1 MAHGAKRGQLI
12 NSSNTKINSLDK
24 VFTLCAM
31 RFALGDIE
39 ANRKEMFDPKNP
51 TNIKTIHLI
60 GICGTGMGTLAAML
74 QEAGYQVQ
82 GSDENVYPPMST
94 FLTSRGIPIKNGY
107 RSANLEPPPDLV
119 VVGNVVRPDNPEAV
133 ATLEGGLSYC
143 SMPQALRRFFLNSSQ
158 SVVAAG
164 THGKTTT
171 AALLVWLLTVA
182 GMDPGC
188 LVGGLLA
195 NFRQSYRLGKG
206 NYFVVEGDEY
216 DTAFFDKEPKFLHYR
231 AKICILTS
239 VEFDHADIFADLQAV
254 ENAFAKL
261 IKSIPDDGLLIVNSD
276 DPGASRLSR
285 KASCR
290 LITYGFQDPAQY
302 RVEKADF
309 DLGATRFSVS
319 GPQGLKVTFDSPLA
333 GAHNLSNTM
342 AMVALG
348 YTLNLE
354 EEIIQQALSTFGG
367 VRRRQEVRG
376 EPGGVTVIDDYAHH
390 PTAVQATLESLR
402 PFYGGRRLWAI
413 FEPRTNSSKRR
424 VFQERYATVFDGADL
439 VLIKE
444 PPGLDGIV
452 PEERLSAR
460 QLVGDIAARGVEAH
474 YFPSVDEML
483 PFILS
488 RVQPGDVLLVMS
500 TGSFDN
506 LIDKLLQ
513 GLSRLA

>member
-1 MAHGAKRGQLI
+1 MNQE
-12 NSSNTKINSLDK
+12 
-24 VFTLCAM
+24 
-31 RFALGDIE
+31 RFD
-39 ANRKEMFDPKNP
+39 NRQ
-51 TNIKTIHLI
+51 IRTIHFI

-82 GSDENVYPPMST
+82 GSDQNVYPPMST
-94 FLTSRGIPIKNGY
+94 FLSSRGIPIIDGY
-107 RSANLEPPPDLV
+107 GAENLKPPPDLV
-119 VVGNVVRPDNPEAV
+119 VVGNVIRRDNPEAV
-133 ATLEGGLSYC
+133 AALEGGLNYC
-143 SMPQALRRFFLNSSQ
+143 SMPQALHRFFLNSSQ

-195 NFRQSYRLGKG
+195 NFHQSYRLGKG
-206 NYFVVEGDEY
+206 TYFVVEGDEY
-216 DTAFFDKEPKFLHYR
+216 DTAFFDKEPKFLHYQP
-231 AKICILTS
+231 KICVLTS
-239 VEFDHADIFADLQAV
+239 VEFDHADIFPDLQAV

-261 IKSIPDDGLLIVNSD
+261 MKSIPGDGLLIVNSD

-285 KASCR
+285 GASCR
-290 LITYGFQDPAQY
+290 LVTYGFKDPAQY
-302 RVEKADF
+302 RVEKVDYGV
-309 DLGATRFSVS
+309 GATRCSVC
-319 GPQGLKVTFDSPLA
+319 GPQGFKVTFDSPLA

-342 AMVALG
+342 AMVVLGRELALETG
-348 YTLNLE
+348 
-354 EEIIQQALSTFGG
+354 IIQQALSTFRG

-376 EPGGVTVIDDYAHH
+376 EPNGVTVIDDYAHH
-390 PTAVQATLESLR
+390 PTAVQATLEALR
-402 PFYGGRRLWAI
+402 PFYGNRRLWAI

-444 PPGLDGIV
+444 PPGLDRID

-460 QLVGDIAARGVEAH
+460 QLVADIKARGVNAH
-474 YFPSVDEML
+474 YFAIVDEML

-488 RVQPGDVLLVMS
+488 RVESGDVLLVMS
-500 TGSFDN
+500 TGSFDT
-506 LIDKLLQ
+506 LIDKILE

>member
-1 MAHGAKRGQLI
+1 MNQ
-12 NSSNTKINSLDK
+12 D
-24 VFTLCAM
+24 
-31 RFALGDIE
+31 RFD
-39 ANRKEMFDPKNP
+39 NKQVR
-51 TNIKTIHLI
+51 TIHFI

-94 FLTSRGIPIKNGY
+94 FLTSRGIIIKDGY
-107 RSANLEPPPDLV
+107 GAGNLEPPPDLV
-119 VVGNVVRPDNPEAV
+119 VVGNVIRRDNPEVV
-133 ATLEGGLSYC
+133 ATLGSGLSYC
-143 SMPQALRRFFLNSSQ
+143 SMPQALHRFFLNSSQ

-195 NFRQSYRLGKG
+195 NFHQSYRLGKG
-206 NYFVVEGDEY
+206 TYFVVEGDEY
-216 DTAFFDKEPKFLHYR
+216 DTAFFDKGPKFLHYQP
-231 AKICILTS
+231 KICVLTS
-239 VEFDHADIFADLQAV
+239 VEFDHADIFPDLQAV

-261 IKSIPDDGLLIVNSD
+261 VKSIPGDGLLIANSD

-285 KASCR
+285 EASCS
-290 LITYGFQDPAQY
+290 LVTYGFRDSAHY
-302 RVEKADF
+302 RVERADYGV
-309 DLGATRFSVS
+309 GATRFSVS
-319 GPQGLKVTFDSPLA
+319 GPKGLKSTFESPLA

-348 YTLNLE
+348 HELGLE
-354 EEIIQQALSTFGG
+354 SGIIQQALITFRG

-376 EPGGVTVIDDYAHH
+376 EPNGVTVIDDYAHH
-390 PTAVQATLESLR
+390 PTAVQATLEALG

-424 VFQERYATVFDGADL
+424 VFQERYATAFDRADL

-444 PPGLDGIV
+444 PPGLDRIA
-452 PEERLSAR
+452 PEERLSAKR
-460 QLVGDIAARGVEAH
+460 LAEDITARGIEAH
-474 YFPSVDEML
+474 YFPHIEGML

-488 RVQPGDVLLVMS
+488 RVEPGDVLLVMS

-506 LIDKLLQ
+506 LINRLLEQ
-513 GLSRLA
+513 LSKR

>member
-1 MAHGAKRGQLI
+1 
-12 NSSNTKINSLDK
+12 
-24 VFTLCAM
+24 
-31 RFALGDIE
+31 
-39 ANRKEMFDPKNP
+39 
-51 TNIKTIHLI
+51 
-60 GICGTGMGTLAAML
+60 ML
-74 QEAGYQVQ
+74 QERGYQVR

-94 FLTSRGIPIKNGY
+94 FLTSKGIPIKDGY
-107 RSANLEPPPDLV
+107 RAENLQPSPDLV
-119 VVGNVVRPDNPEAV
+119 VVGNVVRRDNPEAV

-143 SMPQALRRFFLNSSQ
+143 SMPQALQRFFLNSSQ

-171 AALLVWLLTVA
+171 AALLVWLFTVA

-195 NFRQSYRLGKG
+195 NFHQSYRLGKG
-206 NYFVVEGDEY
+206 TYFVVEGDEY
-216 DTAFFDKEPKFLHYR
+216 DTAFFDKDPKFIHYQP
-231 AKICILTS
+231 KICVLTS
-239 VEFDHADIFADLQAV
+239 VEFDHADIFPDLQAV

-261 IKSIPDDGLLIVNSD
+261 MKSIPGDGLLIVNSD

-285 KASCR
+285 EASCR
-290 LITYGFQDPAQY
+290 LVTYGFQDPAQY
-302 RVEKADF
+302 RVEKAEYC
-309 DLGATRFSVS
+309 LGATRFSVS
-319 GPQGLKVTFDSPLA
+319 GPQGFKASFNSPLA

-348 YTLNLE
+348 NELGLDTG
-354 EEIIQQALSTFGG
+354 IIQQALSTFSG

-376 EPGGVTVIDDYAHH
+376 EPNGVTVIDDYAHH
-390 PTAVQATLESLR
+390 PTAVQATLAALR
-402 PFYGGRRLWAI
+402 PFYGDRRLWAI

-444 PPGLDGIV
+444 PPGLDRIA

-460 QLVGDIAARGVEAH
+460 QLVADITARGVNAH
-474 YFPSVDEML
+474 YFAMVDEML

-488 RVQPGDVLLVMS
+488 RVESGDVLLVMS

-506 LIDKLLQ
+506 LIDRILE
-513 GLSRLA
+513 GLSR

>member
-1 MAHGAKRGQLI
+1 MSQCKLVE
-12 NSSNTKINSLDK
+12 KI
-24 VFTLCAM
+24 
-31 RFALGDIE
+31 R
-39 ANRKEMFDPKNP
+39 
-51 TNIKTIHLI
+51 TIHLI
-60 GICGTGMGTLAAML
+60 GICGTGMGSLAAML

-94 FLTSRGIPIKNGY
+94 FLSSRGITIKEGY
-107 RSANLEPPPDLV
+107 GSENLEPPPDLV
-119 VVGNVVRPDNPEAV
+119 VVGNVIRRDNPEAV
-133 ATLEGGLSYC
+133 ATLESGLSYC
-143 SMPQALRRFFLNSSQ
+143 SMPQALHRFFLNSSQ

-195 NFRQSYRLGKG
+195 NFHQSYRLGKG
-206 NYFVVEGDEY
+206 TYFVVEGDEY
-216 DTAFFDKEPKFLHYR
+216 DTAFFDKGPKFLHYQP
-231 AKICILTS
+231 KICILTS
-239 VEFDHADIFADLQAV
+239 VEFDHADIFPDLQAV

-261 IKSIPDDGLLIVNSD
+261 IKSIPGDGLLIANSD

-285 KASCR
+285 EASCR
-290 LITYGFQDPAQY
+290 LVTYGFQAPAQY
-302 RVEKADF
+302 RVKKADYGV
-309 DLGATRFSVS
+309 GATRFSVS
-319 GPQGLKVTFDSPLA
+319 GPQGLKITFDSPLA

-348 YTLNLE
+348 RELGLE
-354 EEIIQQALSTFGG
+354 TGIIQQALSTFSG

-376 EPGGVTVIDDYAHH
+376 EPDDVTVIDDYAHH
-390 PTAVQATLESLR
+390 PTAVQATLEALR
-402 PFYGGRRLWAI
+402 PFYGDRRLWAI

-444 PPGLDGIV
+444 PPGLDRIA
-452 PEERLSAR
+452 PEERLSAQ
-460 QLVGDIAARGVEAH
+460 QLVADIAARGVEAH
-474 YFPSVDEML
+474 YFPEVDEML
-483 PFILS
+483 PFILAKIEA
-488 RVQPGDVLLVMS
+488 GDVLLVMS

-506 LIDKLLQ
+506 LIDRILE
-513 GLSRLA
+513 GLRR

>member
-1 MAHGAKRGQLI
+1 MSQL
-12 NSSNTKINSLDK
+12 NFAEKIQ
-24 VFTLCAM
+24 
-31 RFALGDIE
+31 
-39 ANRKEMFDPKNP
+39 
-51 TNIKTIHLI
+51 TIHLI

-94 FLTSRGIPIKNGY
+94 FLASRGITIKEGY
-107 RSANLEPPPDLV
+107 GSENLEPPPDLV
-119 VVGNVVRPDNPEAV
+119 VVGNVVRRDNPEAV

-143 SMPQALRRFFLNSSQ
+143 SMPQALQRFFLNSSQ

-171 AALLVWLLTVA
+171 AALLVWLFTVA

-188 LVGGLLA
+188 LVGGLLV
-195 NFRQSYRLGKG
+195 NFQQSYRLGKG
-206 NYFVVEGDEY
+206 TYFVVEGDEY
-216 DTAFFDKEPKFLHYR
+216 DTAFFDKGPKFLHYH
-231 AKICILTS
+231 AKICVLTS
-239 VEFDHADIFADLQAV
+239 VEFDHADIFPDLQAV

-261 IKSIPDDGLLIVNSD
+261 MKSIPGDGLLIVNSD

-285 KASCR
+285 EASCR
-290 LITYGFQDPAQY
+290 LVTYGFQDPAQY
-302 RVEKADF
+302 RVEKAEYC
-309 DLGATRFSVS
+309 LGATRFSVS
-319 GPQGLKVTFDSPLA
+319 GPQGFKASFNSPLA

-348 YTLNLE
+348 HELGLGKGT
-354 EEIIQQALSTFGG
+354 IRQALSTFRG

-390 PTAVQATLESLR
+390 PTAVQATLEALR

-424 VFQERYATVFDGADL
+424 VFQERYATVFDAADL
-439 VLIKE
+439 VLIKQ
-444 PPGLDGIV
+444 PPGLDRIAPG
-452 PEERLSAR
+452 EQLSTQ
-460 QLVGDIAARGVEAH
+460 QLVADIVARGIEAH
-474 YFPSVDEML
+474 YFPDIEGML
-483 PFILS
+483 PFILP
-488 RVQPGDVLLVMS
+488 RVESKDVLLVMS

-506 LIDKLLQ
+506 LIERLLED
-513 GLSRLA
+513 LSNRQV

>member
-1 MAHGAKRGQLI
+1 MC
-12 NSSNTKINSLDK
+12 NTKNHTK
-24 VFTLCAM
+24 
-31 RFALGDIE
+31 
-39 ANRKEMFDPKNP
+39 
-51 TNIKTIHLI
+51 IKTIHLI

-94 FLTSRGIPIKNGY
+94 FLASRGITIKEGY
-107 RSANLEPPPDLV
+107 GNENLEPPPDLV
-119 VVGNVVRPDNPEAV
+119 VVGNVVRRDNPEAV

-143 SMPQALRRFFLNSSQ
+143 SMPQALHRFFLNSSQ

-171 AALLVWLLTVA
+171 AALLVWLFTVA

-188 LVGGLLA
+188 LVGGLLV
-195 NFRQSYRLGKG
+195 NFQQSYRLGKG
-206 NYFVVEGDEY
+206 TYFVVEGDEY
-216 DTAFFDKEPKFLHYR
+216 DTAFFDKGPKFLHYHP
-231 AKICILTS
+231 KICVLTS
-239 VEFDHADIFADLQAV
+239 VEFDHADIFPDLQAV

-261 IKSIPDDGLLIVNSD
+261 MKSIPGDGLLIVNSD

-285 KASCR
+285 EASCR
-290 LITYGFQDPAQY
+290 LVTYGFQDPAQY
-302 RVEKADF
+302 RVEKAEYC
-309 DLGATRFSVS
+309 LGATRFSVS
-319 GPQGLKVTFDSPLA
+319 GPQGFKASFNSPLA

-348 YTLNLE
+348 HELGLGKGT
-354 EEIIQQALSTFGG
+354 IRQALSTFRG

-390 PTAVQATLESLR
+390 PTAVQATLEALR

-424 VFQERYATVFDGADL
+424 VFQERYATVFDAADL
-439 VLIKE
+439 VLIKQ
-444 PPGLDGIV
+444 PPGLDRIAPG
-452 PEERLSAR
+452 EQLSTQ
-460 QLVGDIAARGVEAH
+460 QLVADIVARGIEAH
-474 YFPSVDEML
+474 YFPDIEGML
-483 PFILS
+483 PFILP
-488 RVQPGDVLLVMS
+488 RVESKDVLLVMS

-506 LIDKLLQ
+506 LIERLLED
-513 GLSRLA
+513 LSNRQV